1 LREKLREQKVDG
13 MVISE
18 LDEIAWLFNIR
29 GEGANILQL

>member
-1 LREKLREQKVDG
+1 

-29 GEGANILQL
+29 GEGASMLLFCASITVLILEPA

>member
-1 LREKLREQKVDG
+1 VREKLREQKVDG

-29 GEGANILQL
+29 GEGPSILLF